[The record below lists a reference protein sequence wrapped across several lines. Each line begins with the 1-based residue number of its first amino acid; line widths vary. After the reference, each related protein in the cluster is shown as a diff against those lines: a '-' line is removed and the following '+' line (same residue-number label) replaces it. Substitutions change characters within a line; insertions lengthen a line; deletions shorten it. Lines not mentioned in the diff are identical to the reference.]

1 MKKIIALLLAAIM
14 VLGLAACASK
24 TETTEASDVKNVV
37 YIVNGNLGDKSFF
50 DSAQAGI
57 DELVKAGRITCKT
70 IELGGTDEDQPKWL
84 STLYDV
90 SQSGEYDLVICG
102 TYQMPDYLKEVATKY
117 PDQLY
122 LIFDDNTYAGE
133 NSNVVNITYK
143 QNDMGYLVGT
153 FAACMTT
160 DTSVANI
167 NEDAVIGFVGG
178 VDSPVINDFLI
189 GFIEGAQSV
198 NPDIKVDTRYTND
211 YVDTAIAKEFGYSMI
226 NDKKCDIIWGVAGN
240 AGNGAAEAAL
250 DTGKAWFIGVDS
262 DQELTFSSDLAAL
275 TLTSGLKNIGN
286 SIIWIFDQWDAG
298 KTYWGSE
305 VQLGLAE
312 GGVGIVTD
320 KNYDKYASAETK
332 AAVEAA
338 QKGITDGSIKVDSAP
353 GKGTT
358 ITVTIYL
365 KLQESEKE
373 QEKELFDL
381 PVLVVDDDKTCCE
394 STVATLK
401 DIGIAGEWV
410 LTGREAVERCY
421 ARHEAGCDYFAVILD
436 WKMPKMDGIETARKI
451 RERVGKDVTIII
463 LTSFEFSEIEEEARA
478 AGVDAFIAKPLFR
491 SRLTATLRQFTSG
504 KKEKNARSLLESFAK
519 TDYTSKRVLLVEDN
533 ELNREIAAEILG
545 MTGVAV
551 DIAEN
556 GKIAVEKVV
565 AAPEKWYDLIF
576 MDIQMPIMNGYE
588 ATAAIRSLPGGRG
601 KVPIIAM
608 TANAFA
614 EDVQL
619 AKNTGMNEHIAKPL
633 ELDKLN
639 DVLKQWLQ

>member
-24 TETTEASDVKNVV
+24 TETKEASDVKNVV

-90 SQSGEYDLVICG
+90 SESGEYDLVICG

-143 QNDMGYLVGT
+143 QNDMGYLIGT

-160 DTSVANI
+160 DTSI
-167 NEDAVIGFVGG
+167 
-178 VDSPVINDFLI
+178 DSPVINDFLT
-189 GFIEGAQSV
+189 GFIEGAQAV

-298 KTYWGSE
+298 KTYWGTE

-338 QKGITDGSIKVDSAP
+338 QKGITDGSIKVDTAFDAN
-353 GKGTT
+353 
-358 ITVTIYL
+358 
-365 KLQESEKE
+365 
-373 QEKELFDL
+373 FDL
-381 PVLVVDDDKTCCE
+381 
-394 STVATLK
+394 
-401 DIGIAGEWV
+401 
-410 LTGREAVERCY
+410 
-421 ARHEAGCDYFAVILD
+421 
-436 WKMPKMDGIETARKI
+436 
-451 RERVGKDVTIII
+451 
-463 LTSFEFSEIEEEARA
+463 A
-478 AGVDAFIAKPLFR
+478 A
-491 SRLTATLRQFTSG
+491 LRDSV
-504 KKEKNARSLLESFAK
+504 R
-519 TDYTSKRVLLVEDN
+519 
-533 ELNREIAAEILG
+533 
-545 MTGVAV
+545 
-551 DIAEN
+551 
-556 GKIAVEKVV
+556 
-565 AAPEKWYDLIF
+565 P
-576 MDIQMPIMNGYE
+576 
-588 ATAAIRSLPGGRG
+588 
-601 KVPIIAM
+601 
-608 TANAFA
+608 
-614 EDVQL
+614 
-619 AKNTGMNEHIAKPL
+619 
-633 ELDKLN
+633 
-639 DVLKQWLQ
+639 

>member
-1 MKKIIALLLAAIM
+1 MKKIFALLLALVM
-14 VLGLAACASK
+14 VFSLVACASK
-24 TETTEASDVKNVV
+24 TETPATETKTEETATETTTEEKTEEPAAEEEKAEEPAAEEGKVYNVA
-37 YIVNGNLGDKSFF
+37 YLVNGNLGDKSFF
-50 DSAQAGI
+50 DSAEAG
-57 DELVKAGRITCKT
+57 LAQLKADGRIDYVT
-70 IELGGTDEDQPKWL
+70 IEMGGTDEDQPTWL

-90 SQSGEYDLVICG
+90 SEDGGYDLIVCG

-143 QNDMGYLVGT
+143 QNDMGYLIGT

-160 DTSVANI
+160 DTSIANI
-167 NEDAVIGFVGG
+167 NEDAVVGFVGG
-178 VDSPVINDFLI
+178 VDSPVINDFLT
-189 GFIEGAQSV
+189 GFIEGAQAV

-338 QKGITDGSIKVDSAP
+338 QKGITDGSIKVDTAFDAN
-353 GKGTT
+353 
-358 ITVTIYL
+358 
-365 KLQESEKE
+365 
-373 QEKELFDL
+373 FDL
-381 PVLVVDDDKTCCE
+381 AALRE
-394 STVATLK
+394 SV
-401 DIGIAGEWV
+401 
-410 LTGREAVERCY
+410 R
-421 ARHEAGCDYFAVILD
+421 
-436 WKMPKMDGIETARKI
+436 P
-451 RERVGKDVTIII
+451 
-463 LTSFEFSEIEEEARA
+463 
-478 AGVDAFIAKPLFR
+478 
-491 SRLTATLRQFTSG
+491 
-504 KKEKNARSLLESFAK
+504 
-519 TDYTSKRVLLVEDN
+519 
-533 ELNREIAAEILG
+533 
-545 MTGVAV
+545 
-551 DIAEN
+551 
-556 GKIAVEKVV
+556 
-565 AAPEKWYDLIF
+565 
-576 MDIQMPIMNGYE
+576 
-588 ATAAIRSLPGGRG
+588 
-601 KVPIIAM
+601 
-608 TANAFA
+608 
-614 EDVQL
+614 
-619 AKNTGMNEHIAKPL
+619 
-633 ELDKLN
+633 
-639 DVLKQWLQ
+639 